1 MRHFSQHQNQIV
13 FLFVGA
19 HLFSDLEKP
28 NWSRYFVQVERLKVD
43 YLKKPEALRLITEPV
58 QLIYPPDIPEQM
70 FELTQGHPALLQKLC
85 KELVDIANKDL
96 RRQMTAQDLEVA
108 INTTLDR
115 ENLAIGVFWT
125 EFCEDPL
132 CKATVKQILA
142 GQTPTDQYQL
152 LRLEEHGYI
161 IQQGDVWKMRVP
173 LFERWLQLYKE
184 AFR

>member
-1 MRHFSQHQNQIV
+1 
-13 FLFVGA
+13 
-19 HLFSDLEKP
+19 
-28 NWSRYFVQVERLKVD
+28 
-43 YLKKPEALRLITEPV
+43 LRLITEPV

-96 RRQMTAQDLEVA
+96 RKQMMAQDLEAA
-108 INTTLDR
+108 INITLDR

-132 CKATVKQILA
+132 CKTTVKQILA
-142 GQTPTDQYQL
+142 GQTPTDQYQW

-173 LFERWLQLYKE
+173 LFERWLERYAE